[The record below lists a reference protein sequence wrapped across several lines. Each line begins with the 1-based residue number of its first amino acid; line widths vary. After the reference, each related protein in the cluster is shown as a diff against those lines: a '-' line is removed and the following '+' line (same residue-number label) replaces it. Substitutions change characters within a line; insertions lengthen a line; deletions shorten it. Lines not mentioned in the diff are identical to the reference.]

1 MSQKSYLLFQTRADY
16 IDILHGLA
24 QRIKSS
30 FRRCAGENI
39 NVNINDYTNFE
50 RVFAM
55 IASILP
61 TPCYQDDINCQLIIL
76 ECL

>member
-1 MSQKSYLLFQTRADY
+1 MYEQNFEYFAT
-16 IDILHGLA
+16 
-24 QRIKSS
+24 
-30 FRRCAGENI
+30 E
-39 NVNINDYTNFE
+39 NINDYTNFE

-76 ECL
+76 ECLK